1 MSKPATPRSR
11 HATASSAISRDL
23 AWWRIAVSS
32 WRTTIRAARRRRAL
46 VEALLDGGDD
56 LVEGQPVAEVLLGGV
71 AHLGVD
77 DAVVGEVLDALAGD
91 PAERRVRS
99 A

>member
-32 WRTTIRAARRRRAL
+32 WRTTIRPPVGLGAL

-56 LVEGQPVAEVLLGGV
+56 LVEGQPVADVLLGGV
-71 AHLGVD
+71 ADLGVH

-91 PAERRVRS
+91 PAEPVRRS